1 MKKVDWTAL
10 CRVDVSEK
18 KPTVGKD
25 AKLCNAK
32 LMLKSQACVKWQE
45 GNIIIYVRLLNL
57 NLSLLQQ

>member
-45 GNIIIYVRLLNL
+45 G
-57 NLSLLQQ
+57 